1 MGLFFK
7 EKERNM
13 RGIKF
18 LKTASI
24 LEIVIGLA
32 SLLMAW
38 FIVGKG
44 DFSDLLKEGFASQ
57 IFLSILLV
65 YGIHIF
71 EILAG
76 VIGLTKSS
84 KKSVFVLILGI
95 ILFGINLVEFFTF
108 DNDMIAIII
117 HAVSLVV
124 PYFYLHGAYMNLK
137 G

>member
-1 MGLFFK
+1 
-7 EKERNM
+7 M
-13 RGIKF
+13 RGTKF

-32 SLLMAW
+32 SLLMSW
-38 FIVGKG
+38 FIVGNG
-44 DFSDLLKEGFASQ
+44 DFSNFLKEGFASQ

-76 VIGLTKSS
+76 IIGLVKSS